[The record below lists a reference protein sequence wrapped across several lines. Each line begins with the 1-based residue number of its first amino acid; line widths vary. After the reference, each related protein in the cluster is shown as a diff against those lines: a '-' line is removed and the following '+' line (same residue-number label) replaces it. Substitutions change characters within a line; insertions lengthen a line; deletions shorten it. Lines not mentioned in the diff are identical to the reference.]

1 MLNELEEVFE
11 LANNTTSLI
20 ADTMKLTNCNNGTG
34 DFAPIGNSDNW
45 ARIASSDNWVQIGS
59 SGDYA
64 QIASSGD
71 DTQIVS
77 SGNNV
82 QIASSSGRAQIVIN
96 GSNAVVSGIGR
107 NTMIKGRK
115 GTWITLAEYD
125 EQENPICVKSG
136 IIDGEKNKS
145 RYLVHSL

>member
-34 DFAPIGNSDNW
+34 DFAPIGN
-45 ARIASSDNWVQIGS
+45 SDNWVQIGS

-136 IIDGEKNKS
+136 IIDGEKK
-145 RYLVHSL
+145 